1 VYYALEPRVSP
12 PNHILN
18 LSPMV
23 SCEALGIS
31 TEEFMECRRTQFTPP
46 QSLALKKLLTF
57 VHFIWKPPLRWD
69 PDSEFAKVW
78 LQQVLYQ
85 STGIDVTPLNLME
98 VTKELAIVITSKGNK
113 KRQLSLWESSK
124 YPPEKIR
131 SLIENPLTF
140 PLEEFQDPPPIK
152 TIEGLYV
159 VSFEDL
165 KKGNLEVTLT
175 PLKPF
180 GKIKRY
186 QLPFKNFVS
195 IQLVDEEFITDPL
208 WPWVPSTEI
217 PNLQTPA
224 FYRHLDATEA
234 KNKLKELIL
243 NQETEEL

>member
-1 VYYALEPRVSP
+1 M
-12 PNHILN
+12 I
-18 LSPMV
+18 

-31 TEEFMECRRTQFTPP
+31 TEEFMECRRTQFTPT
-46 QSLALKKLLTF
+46 QSLVLKKLLTF
-57 VHFIWKPPLRWD
+57 VHSIWKPPLKWD
-69 PDSEFAKVW
+69 LDLEFAKVW

-85 STGIDVTPLNLME
+85 STGVDVTPLNLME

-113 KRQLSLWESSK
+113 KMQLSIWGGSAK

-165 KKGNLEVTLT
+165 KRGNLEVTLT

-195 IQLVDEEFITDPL
+195 IQLLDEEFITDPL

-217 PNLQTPA
+217 HNLQTPT

-234 KNKLKELIL
+234 KNRLKELVL